1 MVGVVACPTLDVLL
15 LGDGVHNYTRKISRR
30 VAFVQNAG
38 RNLVGVQPGPAKTLA
53 AQPDRDNFLAV
64 GAAAHGAITRHQR
77 FVNRQE
83 AAVDGKSPGR
93 QQRIVKEVGART
105 VAAHNEDWAA

>member
-1 MVGVVACPTLDVLL
+1 MLSSL
-15 LGDGVHNYTRKISRR
+15 NRKERPVFSVSPKQLRLP
-30 VAFVQNAG
+30 VWQ
-38 RNLVGVQPGPAKTLA
+38 VQPCAS
-53 AQPDRDNFLAV
+53 NFLAV